1 MDQNLIDQIR
11 RSNDIVDVIGSY
23 IALRKAGASYRGICP
38 FHNDSHPSLNVSQ
51 QKQIFKCFACGKAG
65 NVFTFVQEYEK
76 LSFIEALKKLAQR
89 VGITVPDRE
98 QTRVVSTKRD
108 LLLQVYRLAKDFY
121 ATNLFEHG
129 QNVLEYLE
137 KRQISSDTA
146 KSLELGYALNS
157 QSSLKNYLTKENIN
171 PAILK
176 ESGLFNTYQNNF
188 SDQFR
193 DRLMFPI
200 HNHTGEVVAFGGRM
214 LAASGEGGK
223 YINSPGTEL
232 YTKGK
237 ELYGLFKTKYD
248 IAKADKALVCEGYMD
263 FLRLYESGIT
273 NSVASLGTAITEDQI
288 YLLGRYTRNIYML
301 YDGDLAGQKAAMRAA
316 LLILSKGFEPRIVI
330 LPEEEDPDSF
340 LLNYGKDA
348 LLEQID
354 QAHSVIGFL
363 AENRKLETP
372 EKERIDLLSDAIRQ
386 VRDPIQKE
394 LLVKEVAEAFGIS
407 EGAIK
412 QKINLTSRPTSQ
424 ESSLQIVQ
432 EGGVPEEHYLLALAL
447 KDKNNYV
454 LLAQELSSDYF
465 FNNEYKQIYK
475 YLTEQD
481 RSGDLD
487 EPARLLDQIENNALR
502 ELLADLLF
510 EELPDQNFNDVL
522 RDVII
527 RKLEA
532 DIAQLDRRI
541 RQEEK
546 GNLELFKQK
555 ADLLQQLKQITKNKV
570 IHRIIV

>member
-23 IALRKAGASYRGICP
+23 ITLRKAGSSFRGLCP

-89 VGITVPDRE
+89 AGITIPERD

-108 LLLQVYRLAKDFY
+108 LLLQIYRLAKDFY
-121 ATNLFEHG
+121 ASNLFEHG
-129 QNVLEYLE
+129 QSVLEYLQQ
-137 KRQISSDTA
+137 RQISAETA
-146 KSLELGYALNS
+146 RSLELGYALNS
-157 QSSLKNYLTKENIN
+157 QSALKNHLLKAGIN
-171 PAILK
+171 PSILR
-176 ESGLFNTYQNNF
+176 ESGLFGVYNNNTV
-188 SDQFR
+188 DQFR

-200 HNHTGEVVAFGGRM
+200 HSNTGEVIAFGGRI
-214 LAASGEGGK
+214 LSSSGEGGK

-232 YTKGK
+232 YTKGR

-248 IAKADKALVCEGYMD
+248 IAKADKALICEGYMD

-273 NSVASLGTAITEDQI
+273 NSAASLGTAMTEDQI
-288 YLLGRYTRNIYML
+288 YLLGRYTQNMYML
-301 YDGDLAGQKAAMRAA
+301 YDGDLAGQKAALRAA
-316 LLILSKGFEPRIVI
+316 LLILSKGFNPRIVL
-330 LPEEEDPDSF
+330 LPEAEDPDSY
-340 LLNYGKDA
+340 LLKYGKKS
-348 LLEQID
+348 LLEKVD
-354 QAHSVIGFL
+354 EADTVVSFL
-363 AENRKLETP
+363 AKNKTLDIP
-372 EKERIDLLSDAIRQ
+372 VKDRIEQLTDAIRQ

-394 LLVKEVAEAFGIS
+394 FLVKDTAEAFGIS

-412 QKINLTSRPTSQ
+412 QKLSQTSRSAYQENPSQ
-424 ESSLQIVQ
+424 PAGDDI
-432 EGGVPEEHYLLALAL
+432 PEEHYLLALAL
-447 KDKNNYV
+447 KDKNNYYS
-454 LLAQELSSDYF
+454 LAQEVDADYF
-465 FNNEYKQIYK
+465 FNQEYKQIYK

-502 ELLADLLF
+502 EQLADLLF

-522 RDVII
+522 RDVKI

-541 RQEEK
+541 KTEDK

-555 ADLLQQLKQITKNKV
+555 ADLLQQLTQITKNKV

>member
-1 MDQNLIDQIR
+1 MDQNLIDQVR

-23 IALRKAGASYRGICP
+23 ITLKKAGASFRGLCP

-89 VGITVPDRE
+89 AGITIQDRD
-98 QTRVVSTKRD
+98 QSKVVSTKRD
-108 LLLQVYRLAKDFY
+108 LLLQIYRLAKDFY
-121 ATNLFEHG
+121 ASNLFEHG
-129 QNVLEYLE
+129 KSVLEYLQQ
-137 KRQISSDTA
+137 RQISAETA

-157 QSSLKNYLTKENIN
+157 QSALKNHLLKAGIN

-176 ESGLFNTYQNNF
+176 ESGLFGVYNNNTV
-188 SDQFR
+188 DQFR

-200 HNHTGEVVAFGGRM
+200 HSNTGEVIAFGGRI
-214 LAASGEGGK
+214 LSSSGEGGK

-248 IAKADKALVCEGYMD
+248 IAKAEKALICEGYMD

-273 NSVASLGTAITEDQI
+273 YGAASLGTAMTEDQI
-288 YLLGRYTRNIYML
+288 YLLGRYSRNMYML
-301 YDGDLAGQKAAMRAA
+301 YDGDLAGQKAALRAA
-316 LLILSKGFEPRIVI
+316 LLILSKGFDPRIVL

-340 LLNYGKDA
+340 LLKYGKAA
-348 LLEQID
+348 LLEKVD
-354 QAHSVIGFL
+354 QAETVVSFL
-363 AENRKLETP
+363 AKNQALEIP
-372 EKERIDLLSDAIRQ
+372 VKDRIEQLADAIRQ

-394 LLVKEVAEAFGIS
+394 FLVKDTAEAFAIS
-407 EGAIK
+407 ESAIK
-412 QKINLTSRPTSQ
+412 QKLNQTGRSVYQ
-424 ESSLQIVQ
+424 ESQSQTSADDI
-432 EGGVPEEHYLLALAL
+432 PEEHYLLALAL
-447 KDKNNYV
+447 KDKNNYYS
-454 LLAQELSSDYF
+454 LAQELSSDYF
-465 FNNEYKQIYK
+465 FNQEYKQIYK

-502 ELLADLLF
+502 EQLADLLF

-522 RDVII
+522 RDVKI

-541 RQEEK
+541 KHEDK

-555 ADLLQQLKQITKNKV
+555 ADLLQQLTQITKNKV

>member
-1 MDQNLIDQIR
+1 MDQNLIDQVR

-23 IALRKAGASYRGICP
+23 ITLKKAGASFRGLCP

-89 VGITVPDRE
+89 AGITIPDRD
-98 QTRVVSTKRD
+98 QTKVVSTKRD
-108 LLLQVYRLAKDFY
+108 LLLQIYRLAKDFY
-121 ATNLFEHG
+121 ASNLFEHG
-129 QNVLEYLE
+129 KSVLEYLQQ
-137 KRQISSDTA
+137 RQISAETA

-157 QSSLKNYLTKENIN
+157 QSALKNHLLKAGIN

-176 ESGLFNTYQNNF
+176 ESGLFGVYNNNTV
-188 SDQFR
+188 DQFR

-200 HNHTGEVVAFGGRM
+200 HSNTGEVIAFGGRI
-214 LAASGEGGK
+214 LSSSGEGGK

-248 IAKADKALVCEGYMD
+248 IAKAEKALICEGYMD

-273 NSVASLGTAITEDQI
+273 NSVASLGTAMTEDQI
-288 YLLGRYTRNIYML
+288 YLLGRYSRNMYML
-301 YDGDLAGQKAAMRAA
+301 YDGDLAGQKAALRAA
-316 LLILSKGFEPRIVI
+316 LLILSKGFDPRIVL
-330 LPEEEDPDSF
+330 LPEEDDPDSF
-340 LLNYGKDA
+340 LLKYGKAA
-348 LLEQID
+348 LLEKVE
-354 QAHSVIGFL
+354 QAETVVTFL
-363 AENRKLETP
+363 AKNKALEIP
-372 EKERIDLLSDAIRQ
+372 VKDRIEQLADAIRQ

-394 LLVKEVAEAFGIS
+394 FLVKDTAEAFAIS
-407 EGAIK
+407 ESAIK
-412 QKINLTSRPTSQ
+412 QKLNQTGRSVYQ
-424 ESSLQIVQ
+424 ESQSQTSADDI
-432 EGGVPEEHYLLALAL
+432 PEEHYLLALAL
-447 KDKNNYV
+447 KDKNNYYS
-454 LLAQELSSDYF
+454 LAQELSSDYF
-465 FNNEYKQIYK
+465 FNQEYKQIYK

-502 ELLADLLF
+502 EQLADLLF

-522 RDVII
+522 RDVKI

-541 RQEEK
+541 KHEDK

-555 ADLLQQLKQITKNKV
+555 ADLLQQLTQITKNKV